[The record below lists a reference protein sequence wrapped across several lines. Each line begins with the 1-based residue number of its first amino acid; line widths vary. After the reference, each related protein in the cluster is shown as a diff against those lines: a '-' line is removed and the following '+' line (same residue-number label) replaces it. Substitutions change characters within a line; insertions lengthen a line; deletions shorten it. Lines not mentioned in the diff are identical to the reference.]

1 MDAPYAESNCRVHLL
16 THRRLVL
23 HLQHITARKIS
34 RTPWLTR
41 LDFFPLPLVECLA
54 DETAAYRSGA
64 LLELLTVPERRR
76 VRLTQG
82 IVGAHPWLRAVESV
96 QRRGASPLEVG
107 AAGGGGARG
116 GGGESGAGAQAAQG
130 AQRCR
135 RRARGCLEG
144 REPATQ
150 HCERTAER
158 LRCVG
163 RYLSIYYYEVKVDA
177 QVQATMSTAQE
188 DLSAMLAELRSRC
201 PVLHPSVIPGE
212 YDDSRD
218 GAAMLS
224 YCRDAPERQALAAL
238 LLQKR
243 ATKSS
248 CELTGKEVESAEA
261 LRFVGLW
268 DLIPR
273 SSTIQLR
280 RCVFASPTSAQL
292 LDSRSLMERFARP
305 CTPSERAELDDLA
318 VSFCEA
324 NGHADRA
331 AKPASALLW
340 LQECLALAHA
350 CRVVA
355 GTVPSWRLLGPEGE
369 ALEASLPAH
378 SLVEQMLGGGRVKRR
393 ENGQSARTSES
404 KRKKSTGRI
413 SSSPKPVSKKKGR

>member
-1 MDAPYAESNCRVHLL
+1 MVEGGRERAEARGESTGGWGRGRRRCAGWWWRVGRGCAGSAGGTTVSTTRTGLLGGPRARDAALR
-16 THRRLVL
+16 
-23 HLQHITARKIS
+23 
-34 RTPWLTR
+34 
-41 LDFFPLPLVECLA
+41 A
-54 DETAAYRSGA
+54 DSGA
-64 LLELLTVPERRR
+64 PALRGEVPIY
-76 VRLTQG
+76 LPTKS
-82 IVGAHPWLRAVESV
+82 ES
-96 QRRGASPLEVG
+96 
-107 AAGGGGARG
+107 
-116 GGGESGAGAQAAQG
+116 
-130 AQRCR
+130 
-135 RRARGCLEG
+135 
-144 REPATQ
+144 
-150 HCERTAER
+150 
-158 LRCVG
+158 
-163 RYLSIYYYEVKVDA
+163 DA

-201 PVLHPSVIPGE
+201 PVLHPSVIPGK